1 MPTQQITGPTS
12 QVPWPAVRLSGA
24 GRWLALVATKSATAA
39 ARASPGAPV
48 AYRAAPP
55 PCCQTSAATRSCGG
69 PPASA
74 CSAAGGRGSLRG
86 RLQAAP
92 SGCGGAAWLR
102 RAVAIAVGQ
111 WAGSNWTDAQEQCA
125 CRTRCSIAAGNASS
139 CASKVWTTVPQVYRI
154 LYRGAGGRS
163 QTPCAPAAAA
173 IFPLLPSLIDSPHP
187 LMAANERDTSSI
199 LYEQQQDWTR
209 DQKCA
214 ANRRYRLA
222 KKVGAVARHAG
233 GVPLSLSLG
242 PLHL

>member
-1 MPTQQITGPTS
+1 
-12 QVPWPAVRLSGA
+12 
-24 GRWLALVATKSATAA
+24 
-39 ARASPGAPV
+39 
-48 AYRAAPP
+48 
-55 PCCQTSAATRSCGG
+55 
-69 PPASA
+69 
-74 CSAAGGRGSLRG
+74 
-86 RLQAAP
+86 
-92 SGCGGAAWLR
+92 LR

-125 CRTRCSIAAGNASS
+125 CRTRCSIAAGDASS
-139 CASKVWTTVPQVYRI
+139 CASKVWTSVPQVYRI

-173 IFPLLPSLIDSPHP
+173 NYFLFLLPSLIDNPQA
-187 LMAANERDTSSI
+187 LMAANERDTSI

-233 GVPLSLSLG
+233 GGPLSLG